1 MSVWKKATSDF
12 RLKPII
18 IRIVIN
24 SHFDAVKKSI
34 STCNITM
41 PVETVYIIDFPK
53 IGHSFLLILIF
64 WILIILM
71 SPSEFPE
78 ISFKILRCH
87 LLLLH
92 LVLVADIL
100 VVMVGFVIVLLI
112 FLLFLWMISVRNA
125 HLIFI
130 FSII

>member
-18 IRIVIN
+18 IRIVIY

-41 PVETVYIIDFPK
+41 SVETVYIIDFPE

-64 WILIILM
+64 GILIILV
-71 SPSEFPE
+71 SSSEFTQ
-78 ISFKILRCH
+78 ISFEVLRCH

-92 LVLVADIL
+92 LVLVANIL
-100 VVMVGFVIVLLI
+100 IVMVGFIIILLI
-112 FLLFLWMISVRNA
+112 FLLFLRMISVRYA
-125 HLIFI
+125 HLTFI